1 MLSPALSAASSR
13 PIIVF
18 GCGGHAAVLIDAL
31 RSGGA
36 TLLAGADDDAAKAGT
51 RIGGLD
57 VIGGREIVRTHD
69 PSDVLLVNGIGSRGD
84 PRDRRALFEWFKAAR
99 YDFATVVHPSAIIAA
114 GVELGEGAQIM
125 AGAVI
130 QPGCRIGANSIVN
143 TRAGID
149 HDARIGEHVHIA
161 PGATLCGDVTLGDG
175 CHVGPGATLIQG
187 VRLAAGCIVGAGAVV
202 VSDFEQP
209 AVLCGVP
216 AKPR

>member
-1 MLSPALSAASSR
+1 M
-13 PIIVF
+13 IE
-18 GCGGHAAVLIDAL
+18 AL
-31 RSGGA
+31 RASGVA
-36 TLLAGADDDAAKAGT
+36 VVAAADSDVAKAGT
-51 RIGGLD
+51 TIAGIRIGGGD
-57 VIGGREIVRTHD
+57 EAVFGYDR
-69 PSDVLLVNGIGSRGD
+69 SAVLLVNAVGSTGD
-84 PRDRRALFEWFKAAR
+84 PKVRKALFDRFKRAS
-99 YDFATVVHPSAIIAA
+99 YDFAMVLHPSAVIAA
-114 GVELGEGAQIM
+114 DVELGEGAQIM

-130 QPGCRIGANSIVN
+130 QPRCRIGANSIVN

-202 VSDFEQP
+202 ISSFEQP
-209 AVLCGVP
+209 VLLCGVP